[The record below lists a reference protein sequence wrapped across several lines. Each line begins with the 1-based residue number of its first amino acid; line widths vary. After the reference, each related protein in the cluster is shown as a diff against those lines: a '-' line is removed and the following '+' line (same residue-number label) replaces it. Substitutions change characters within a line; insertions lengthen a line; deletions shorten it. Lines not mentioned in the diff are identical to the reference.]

1 MAALKVLWRWE
12 STSFF
17 LKKGKIEHP
26 VKVFCCTLLFPV
38 LATHTY
44 ELEETQEGLIAQC
57 CVVFNL
63 KVHFGACCVDAWNHN
78 YFVLVSRCTNLVTI
92 AFERANCQII
102 FEMQYGSPDEYW
114 DEEPPVESLEPP
126 TDDLPTAGHSNRRG
140 AEGSP
145 ASSSRSSA
153 SASGSARPSGTKKP

>member
-1 MAALKVLWRWE
+1 MHKLLQSLPKNDNSLIEKYGCPEGSVEVRKYFL
-12 STSFF
+12 F

-63 KVHFGACCVDAWNHN
+63 KVHFGACCVDA
-78 YFVLVSRCTNLVTI
+78 
-92 AFERANCQII
+92 
-102 FEMQYGSPDEYW
+102 
-114 DEEPPVESLEPP
+114 
-126 TDDLPTAGHSNRRG
+126 
-140 AEGSP
+140 
-145 ASSSRSSA
+145 
-153 SASGSARPSGTKKP
+153 